1 MPPAIYSIPAEQ
13 PFLETL
19 VTGLM
24 RRAGKAPLAL
34 AGMTV
39 LLPTRRAA
47 RSLREAFL
55 RAGDGAAMLLPR
67 MLPVGDLDP
76 EELALLPDEAEGA
89 GQGFDL
95 PPAVPER
102 RRRLLLTQLV
112 RRYSDANGDTI
123 ALGQAAPLARELARF
138 LDEAHAEGCD
148 LAKLDELVPDKLAA
162 HWQNVVKFLE
172 ILRSAWPTILA
183 TLGCVDPGE
192 RRNRLLAAQ

>member
-1 MPPAIYSIPAEQ
+1 MVPCRHAARPRRQRRSADRTQFVAGKHLAGGAGIMPPAIYSIPTEQ
-13 PFLETL
+13 PFLDTL

-55 RAGDGAAMLLPR
+55 RAGEGAAMLLPR

-76 EELALLPDEAEGA
+76 GELALLPDEAEGA

-95 PPAVPER
+95 PPAVPEL

-112 RRYSDANGDTI
+112 RKYADSNGDAI
-123 ALGQAAPLARELARF
+123 
-138 LDEAHAEGCD
+138 
-148 LAKLDELVPDKLAA
+148 
-162 HWQNVVKFLE
+162 
-172 ILRSAWPTILA
+172 
-183 TLGCVDPGE
+183 
-192 RRNRLLAAQ
+192 

>member
-55 RAGDGAAMLLPR
+55 RAGNGAAMLLPR

-76 EELALLPDEAEGA
+76 EELA
-89 GQGFDL
+89 
-95 PPAVPER
+95 
-102 RRRLLLTQLV
+102 
-112 RRYSDANGDTI
+112 
-123 ALGQAAPLARELARF
+123 
-138 LDEAHAEGCD
+138 
-148 LAKLDELVPDKLAA
+148 
-162 HWQNVVKFLE
+162 
-172 ILRSAWPTILA
+172 
-183 TLGCVDPGE
+183 
-192 RRNRLLAAQ
+192 

>member
-1 MPPAIYSIPAEQ
+1 MPPAIFDSAEQ
-13 PFLETL
+13 PFLDTL
-19 VTGLM
+19 VAGLM

-55 RAGDGAAMLLPR
+55 RAGNGAAMLLPR

-95 PPAVPER
+95 PPAVPEL

-112 RRYSDANGDTI
+112 RKYGESNGGTDRAGSGGAAGTRAG
-123 ALGQAAPLARELARF
+123 ALPRRSACRR
-138 LDEAHAEGCD
+138 
-148 LAKLDELVPDKLAA
+148 
-162 HWQNVVKFLE
+162 
-172 ILRSAWPTILA
+172 LRSSEA
-183 TLGCVDPGE
+183 
-192 RRNRLLAAQ
+192 RRARAG